1 MNKLYINLL
10 IVSLAFVTNSG
21 YSQAGDTVLKLELT
35 NIYQTNFFQLS
46 YEFNI
51 DSGISHEISLGTGK
65 KLDINYYS
73 ASYQFR
79 HYIEDG
85 FTRMGAPTG
94 FHLGPRIKAI
104 YISNTINSDKTF
116 GGELD
121 ALFGYQAVIAHNLTL
136 DPYTG
141 VGLSILKNGT
151 YVHVAWGLTVGY
163 LFD

>member
-1 MNKLYINLL
+1 MSKLHTYLL

-51 DSGISHEISLGTGK
+51 DKNRSHEISLGNGK
-65 KLDINYYS
+65 RLDINYFS
-73 ASYQFR
+73 TSYQ
-79 HYIEDG
+79 YKQYLDDG
-85 FTRMGAPTG
+85 FTKGGAPAG

-104 YISNTINSDKTF
+104 YTTNSKNSDRTF

-121 ALFGYQAVIAHNLTL
+121 ALFGYQAVILNNLTL

-141 VGLSILKNGT
+141 VGISVLESGT

-163 LFD
+163 LFN

>member
-1 MNKLYINLL
+1 MTKLYTYLF
-10 IVSLAFVTNSG
+10 IVSLALVTNSG

-51 DSGISHEISLGTGK
+51 NSNSSHEISLGTGK

-85 FTRMGAPTG
+85 FTRMGAPAG
-94 FHLGPRIKAI
+94 FHLGSRIKAI
-104 YISNTINSDKTF
+104 YTSNTINHDKTF
-116 GGELD
+116 GGELNG
-121 ALFGYQAVIAHNLTL
+121 LFGYQAIIANNLTL

-141 VGLSILKNGT
+141 VGISVLESGT
-151 YVHVAWGLTVGY
+151 YIHVAWGLTIGY
-163 LFD
+163 LFN